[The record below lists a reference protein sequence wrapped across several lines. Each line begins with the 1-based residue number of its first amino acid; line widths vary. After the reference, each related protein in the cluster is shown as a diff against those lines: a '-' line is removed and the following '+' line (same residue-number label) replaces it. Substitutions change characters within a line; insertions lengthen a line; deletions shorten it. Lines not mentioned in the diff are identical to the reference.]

1 MNTNEPAVAL
11 AFYIFGAITLGGA
24 AGVVFGRNM
33 FHAAL
38 FLVASFFGL
47 AGIYVLLQ
55 ADFLAAVQVLI
66 YAGAISV
73 LVVFAIMLTRQV
85 ERGNEW
91 NQLRGPGLLLGV
103 LLLLGLLFVLTG
115 TRWYTGTGP
124 YPTDT
129 VATLARQLF
138 GPWVL
143 PFEVASVLLLA
154 ALVGAIIIAREE

>member
-1 MNTNEPAVAL
+1 MNTSEPAVVI
-11 AFYIFGAITLGGA
+11 AFYLFSAITLGGA

-33 FHAAL
+33 FHAVL
-38 FLVASFFGL
+38 FLVGSFFGL

-66 YAGAISV
+66 YAGAIPI

-91 NQLRGPGLLLGV
+91 NRLRGPGLLLG
-103 LLLLGLLFVLTG
+103 LLFLLGLLLVLTG
-115 TRWYTGTGP
+115 TQWYTGTGP

>member
-1 MNTNEPAVAL
+1 MNTSEPAVVA
-11 AFYIFGAITLGGA
+11 AFYVLSAITLGGA

-66 YAGAISV
+66 YAGAVSI

-91 NQLRGPGLLLGV
+91 NQLRVPGLLLG
-103 LLLLGLLFVLTG
+103 LLLLIGLLAVFTQ
-115 TRWYTGTGP
+115 TQWAAGTGP

-129 VATLARQLF
+129 VQVLARQLF

>member
-1 MNTNEPAVAL
+1 MNTNEPAVTI
-11 AFYIFGAITLGGA
+11 AFYVFSALTLGGA

-55 ADFLAAVQVLI
+55 ADFLAVVQVLI
-66 YAGAISV
+66 YAGAISI

-115 TRWYTGTGP
+115 TQWYTGMGP
-124 YPTDT
+124 YPADT
-129 VATLARQLF
+129 VSTLARQIF